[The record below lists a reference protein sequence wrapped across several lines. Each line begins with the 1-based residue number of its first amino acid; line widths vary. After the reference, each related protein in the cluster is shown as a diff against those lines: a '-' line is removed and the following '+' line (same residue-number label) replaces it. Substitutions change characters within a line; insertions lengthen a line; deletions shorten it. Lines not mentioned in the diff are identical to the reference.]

1 MYNMV
6 PNQSRMC
13 TEKFV
18 RRIDLE
24 WGIFTTNG
32 ERQEENFGDDGY
44 VYYCDYGD
52 SKMDIWKLVYSHNR
66 IIYGIKNKWV
76 TAAHNTVESHKF
88 NVEERKPI
96 NVNCTM
102 TFIENLKIHK
112 INLWCWKPE

>member
-52 SKMDIWKLVYSHNR
+52 SKMDI
-66 IIYGIKNKWV
+66 
-76 TAAHNTVESHKF
+76 
-88 NVEERKPI
+88 
-96 NVNCTM
+96 
-102 TFIENLKIHK
+102 
-112 INLWCWKPE
+112 